1 MKANAFKGILLAA
14 AIIVVYSAFF
24 AALWFLI
31 GFITDLVTQDGFF
44 AGLLNGRLSLL
55 LLIATVPATLCAY
68 FSSVIFM
75 KINMRNEFTKGL
87 GFRIAGLILFFGTI
101 ALLIAH
107 ICLKRALIPF
117 TPCLI
122 GSIIVFFHGK
132 WIADDAKSELSETAE
147 ETPETVHQ

>member
-1 MKANAFKGILLAA
+1 M
-14 AIIVVYSAFF
+14 
-24 AALWFLI
+24 
-31 GFITDLVTQDGFF
+31 
-44 AGLLNGRLSLL
+44 R
-55 LLIATVPATLCAY
+55 
-68 FSSVIFM
+68 
-75 KINMRNEFTKGL
+75 INTRNEFYQRTWISHC
-87 GFRIAGLILFFGTI
+87 RTYSLFFGTI